1 MYEETFGPRT
11 RGDQTW
17 HEQAA
22 CAAAVEVARDPDL
35 FFPATR
41 TDEQRVGLAKRLCSA
56 CQVRKTCLEAA
67 LEGSGADGIRGG
79 MTEAERKAARY
90 QFELRCDPARVDA
103 AMLGRDVYLTGAERR
118 ELIRRAARSGM
129 PTPRVASVLKV
140 SEGHA
145 KKLLRLEHRVIASI
159 GSETLGATEAT
170 YDAISA

>member
-1 MYEETFGPRT
+1 
-11 RGDQTW
+11 
-17 HEQAA
+17 
-22 CAAAVEVARDPDL
+22 
-35 FFPATR
+35 
-41 TDEQRVGLAKRLCSA
+41 
-56 CQVRKTCLEAA
+56 
-67 LEGSGADGIRGG
+67 
-79 MTEAERKAARY
+79 
-90 QFELRCDPARVDA
+90 
-103 AMLGRDVYLTGAERR
+103 MLGRDVYLTGAERR

>member
-1 MYEETFGPRT
+1 MYDGTFGPRT

-35 FFPATR
+35 FFPSTR
-41 TDEQRVGLAKRLCSA
+41 ADEQRVGLAKRLCSA

-79 MTEAERKAARY
+79 MTEVERKAARH

-103 AMLGRDVYLTGAERR
+103 AMSGRDVYLTGAERR
-118 ELIRRAARSGM
+118 ELIRRAARSGT
-129 PTPRVASVLKV
+129 PTLRVASVLKV
-140 SEGHA
+140 SEGHV
-145 KKLLRLEHRVIASI
+145 KKLLRLERREIASACP
-159 GSETLGATEAT
+159 ETLDAAEAT